1 MKSLI
6 LLSLF
11 SLPSTLALAVQ
22 GTSFI
27 PPPVVFRTLTSHAA
41 RQQNATTTS
50 SPTSPS
56 ILPILPKPNSYTQ
69 ALVAENC
76 ARWDKIGELGFNNC
90 ESALELYRDVTYSD
104 LILWNPSVGPSC
116 DTMWHG
122 YWVCLRYPSPTI
134 PPLTPPSF
142 APPYLVPPS
151 RSHLPAPLQVSPS
164 APR

>member
-1 MKSLI
+1 MKSLV
-6 LLSLF
+6 LLSLL

-27 PPPVVFRTLTSHAA
+27 PPLLVFRTLTSRAA
-41 RQQNATTTS
+41 RQQNAAT
-50 SPTSPS
+50 TSPS
-56 ILPILPKPNSYTQ
+56 ILPILPKPDSYTQ

-76 ARWDKIGELGFNNC
+76 ARWDRIGELGFNKC

-116 DTMWHG
+116 DTMWYG
-122 YWVCLRYPSPTI
+122 YWVCLPYPSPTI

-142 APPYLVPPS
+142 ALPYLVPPS